1 MGASVTLTV
10 EYGDNP
16 MLDMHAPNLTESIR
30 VLVHNS
36 DEKHHRVAASAAT
49 TKRSRKRPLHS
60 RQVRE
65 KRTFQ
70 AMFAFGLLLG
80 ALELYIVLHYL

>member
-1 MGASVTLTV
+1 
-10 EYGDNP
+10 

-36 DEKHHRVAASAAT
+36 DEKHHRVTASAAT